1 MNGAACTGFSRLSQR
16 IRKGRMH
23 RQASSQQGSSAL
35 VWQNSGRLEARVETE
50 EWGALCSLGCRY
62 CMTLYAKLFNHDW
75 TILNDNEY
83 CGTCWGRAVP
93 VGWGLSCITTDH
105 YRPKGQSLWLRGTD
119 RCRQMLVQE
128 EARRREEAWQLT
140 DPGKSSGAGYAESD
154 QSGLVGSDASV
165 MMPFQVQKE
174 ERRKRAEQ
182 RRTTAFFIRMHPQV
196 ESCFFAI
203 WYIDRLNLAIC
214 QITFGKD
221 IFCMNLLAKSF
232 RHPVLDIT
240 WNTVVLRL
248 WSYGHVDKKGF
259 YNVSVK
265 GSAGAW
271 DSITL

>member
-1 MNGAACTGFSRLSQR
+1 MF
-16 IRKGRMH
+16 
-23 RQASSQQGSSAL
+23 
-35 VWQNSGRLEARVETE
+35 
-50 EWGALCSLGCRY
+50 
-62 CMTLYAKLFNHDW
+62 
-75 TILNDNEY
+75 
-83 CGTCWGRAVP
+83 
-93 VGWGLSCITTDH
+93 
-105 YRPKGQSLWLRGTD
+105 
-119 RCRQMLVQE
+119 VQE

-196 ESCFFAI
+196 ENGFFDI

-232 RHPVLDIT
+232 HHPVLDIT

-265 GSAGAW
+265 VSAGAW